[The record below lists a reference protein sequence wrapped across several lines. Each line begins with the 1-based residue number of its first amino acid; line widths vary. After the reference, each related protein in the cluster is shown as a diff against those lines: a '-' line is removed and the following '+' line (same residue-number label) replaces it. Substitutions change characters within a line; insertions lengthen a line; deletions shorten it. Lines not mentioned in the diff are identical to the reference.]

1 MENNITVSLRDWEEK
16 VRDQRSLEILSGLLG
31 LDGYLSAAQVR
42 VICGLQVDKI
52 PDVQPTEPAI
62 WIEGMEEPED
72 LPEEPGKKHYMNQS
86 IEPFKVRLKKAMD
99 LQALKPVEL
108 AEKCGISK
116 STVSH
121 YMSGYTKPKSNRLY
135 IMAKIL
141 NVNEAWLMG
150 FDVPPEAPDPHIG
163 IPDSIPNSEAPIEGK
178 KKGRVVDRGKVLA
191 LHKAGWSNAKIADEM
206 GCHPSRISQ
215 ILKEER

>member
-16 VRDQRSLEILSGLLG
+16 VRDQRSLEILCGLLG
-31 LDGYLSAAQVR
+31 LEGQLSAAQVR

-62 WIEGMEEPED
+62 WIDELVDPED
-72 LPEEPGKKHYMNQS
+72 LPEEPKQ
-86 IEPFKVRLKKAMD
+86 E
-99 LQALKPVEL
+99 E
-108 AEKCGISK
+108 
-116 STVSH
+116 T
-121 YMSGYTKPKSNRLY
+121 
-135 IMAKIL
+135 
-141 NVNEAWLMG
+141 
-150 FDVPPEAPDPHIG
+150 DPHIG
-163 IPDSIPNSEAPIEGK
+163 IPDNIPHSEDPAPPLEGK

>member
-31 LDGYLSAAQVR
+31 LEGQLSAAQVR

-62 WIEGMEEPED
+62 WIEGMEEPEE
-72 LPEEPGKKHYMNQS
+72 PKQEE
-86 IEPFKVRLKKAMD
+86 L
-99 LQALKPVEL
+99 
-108 AEKCGISK
+108 
-116 STVSH
+116 
-121 YMSGYTKPKSNRLY
+121 
-135 IMAKIL
+135 
-141 NVNEAWLMG
+141 
-150 FDVPPEAPDPHIG
+150 DPHIG
-163 IPDSIPNSEAPIEGK
+163 IPDSIPNSEDPAPPSKEK

-215 ILKEER
+215 ILKDER

>member
-31 LDGYLSAAQVR
+31 LEGQLSAAQVR

-72 LPEEPGKKHYMNQS
+72 LPEEPKQ
-86 IEPFKVRLKKAMD
+86 E
-99 LQALKPVEL
+99 EL
-108 AEKCGISK
+108 
-116 STVSH
+116 
-121 YMSGYTKPKSNRLY
+121 
-135 IMAKIL
+135 
-141 NVNEAWLMG
+141 
-150 FDVPPEAPDPHIG
+150 DPHIG
-163 IPDSIPNSEAPIEGK
+163 IPDNIPHSEDPASPLEGK

>member
-1 MENNITVSLRDWEEK
+1 MIMENNVTVSLHDWEEK
-16 VRDQRSLEILSGLLG
+16 VRDQRSLEILSGLLE
-31 LDGYLSAAQVR
+31 LDGCLSTNQVR
-42 VICGLQVDKI
+42 VVCGLQVDKI

-141 NVNEAWLMG
+141 NVNERLYG
-150 FDVPPEAPDPHIG
+150 
-163 IPDSIPNSEAPIEGK
+163 
-178 KKGRVVDRGKVLA
+178 
-191 LHKAGWSNAKIADEM
+191 SNTEYGEKIC
-206 GCHPSRISQ
+206 G
-215 ILKEER
+215 